1 MTDIG
6 FGGAP
11 QPTFSSIG
19 TVDKTTLKR
28 TSFFDTLAS
37 EWIKLRSMRATTVTC
52 GLTIL
57 LAIGIGLLVS
67 FFAKPTF
74 YGDATSE
81 SMGGL
86 GLGQLVVA
94 ILGVMAVTSEYASG
108 TIRPSLM
115 AVPSRTRLYV
125 AKILMVGLVCL
136 VVGEITAFGSFGIG
150 QAILHSR
157 VHDHANGGPPFHVV
171 SASLGQAHVFRAVFG
186 AGLYLTALGLI
197 GAAFGFIFRSTPVGI
212 VLVVAMVFVIPII
225 LAVIDNAANTH
236 IEEYWPTEAGGQIF
250 QINLGPQSPPVMAP
264 WTGFFDMIGFTVF
277 IVVIGWFVLRNRDA

>member
-1 MTDIG
+1 VTDIG

-11 QPTFSSIG
+11 QPNFTTIG
-19 TVDKTTLKR
+19 TTDHSTAR
-28 TSFFDTLAS
+28 RPSFVDTLAS
-37 EWIKLRSMRATTVTC
+37 EWIKLRSMRATTVTA
-52 GLTIL
+52 GLTVV

-74 YGDATSE
+74 YGDAASE

-94 ILGVMAVTSEYASG
+94 ILGVMAVTSEYGSG

-115 AVPSRTRLYV
+115 AVPNRTRLFL
-125 AKILMVGLVCL
+125 AKALMVAVVCF
-136 VVGEITAFGSFGIG
+136 VVGELTAFGSFGIG
-150 QAILHSR
+150 QAILHGR
-157 VHDHANGGPPFHVV
+157 NNVVTQGDLHVV
-171 SASLGQAHVFRAVFG
+171 SASLSQAHVFRAVFG

-197 GAAFGFIFRSTPVGI
+197 GAAFGFIFRSTAVGI

-250 QINLGPQSPPVMAP
+250 QINIGPQSPPVMAA
-264 WTGFFDMIGFTVF
+264 WNGFFDMLGFTAV
-277 IVVIGWFVLRNRDA
+277 ILVVAWFVLRNRDA